1 MFHLSTQANVNFE
14 TNIVSCYYVLRR
26 QKTNEEQDTQTNHKR
41 KRVHTGYKRV

>member
-1 MFHLSTQANVNFE
+1 MFHLSTQSNVNFE
-14 TNIVSCYYVLRR
+14 TNIVSLRR